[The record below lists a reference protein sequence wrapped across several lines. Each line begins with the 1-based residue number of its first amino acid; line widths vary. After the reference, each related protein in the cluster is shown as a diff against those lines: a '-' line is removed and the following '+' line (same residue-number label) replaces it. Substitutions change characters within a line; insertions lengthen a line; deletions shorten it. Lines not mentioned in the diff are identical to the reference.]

1 MTISYIL
8 FQRTH
13 TIILSFPLIDYI
25 RWEVPERVRIY
36 GTAVFDKEPFEV
48 FATRLYALRI

>member
-48 FATRLYALRI
+48 FATRLYALRL